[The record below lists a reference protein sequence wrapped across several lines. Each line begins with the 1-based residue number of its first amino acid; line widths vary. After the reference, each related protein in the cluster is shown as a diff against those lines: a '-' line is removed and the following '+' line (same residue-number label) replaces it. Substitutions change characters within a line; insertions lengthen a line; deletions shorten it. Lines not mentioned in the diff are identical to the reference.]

1 MPPPPDQSVCNA
13 VRTLFRCPV
22 CRAGSCTPRT
32 WSCPTPGCCSAAE
45 QVASLPHR
53 LPGLAGALNL
63 DPEQPWPHA
72 VGRAAAL
79 AWVASMVAA
88 NTHTHSALG
97 GAGKFW
103 AKTFGT
109 GSASVA
115 AAQTARPRV
124 SECHLVCSRRAGV
137 ACSSRRR
144 ATGPLGLGGAVSG
157 FLRPEQRPG
166 WTCGAV
172 EVQPQHIAI
181 AAAAVPRPA

>member
-1 MPPPPDQSVCNA
+1 MGFAAPARSERVQRGADVVSVPCVSCRLLHTTHLVLPHSRLLQRRGAGGKPPTPPPWPCWRPQ
-13 VRTLFRCPV
+13 
-22 CRAGSCTPRT
+22 PR
-32 WSCPTPGCCSAAE
+32 P
-45 QVASLPHR
+45 R
-53 LPGLAGALNL
+53 
-63 DPEQPWPHA
+63 
-72 VGRAAAL
+72 AAL
-79 AWVASMVAA
+79 APCCRQGGSPGLGCQHGGRQH
-88 NTHTHSALG
+88 THTARLG
-97 GAGKFW
+97 ERESFGA
-103 AKTFGT
+103 